1 MIQQLKIFARQY
13 KRFLS
18 GRLGKI
24 AEINRK
30 YAHPRL
36 VVKKSTSL
44 VLLMLRLYLL
54 FLVGLLIYKFI
65 ITLNG
70 K

>member
-1 MIQQLKIFARQY
+1 MIQLFSIVR
-13 KRFLS
+13 R
-18 GRLGKI
+18 RLGLVFRRQVEKI

-36 VVKKSTSL
+36 VVKKSTAFA
-44 VLLMLRLYLL
+44 LLLLRLYLL

-65 ITLNG
+65 ITIG
-70 K
+70 AK

>member
-1 MIQQLKIFARQY
+1 MMQFFSIIRRRFGLVFRRQVE
-13 KRFLS
+13 
-18 GRLGKI
+18 KI

-36 VVKKSTSL
+36 AVKKSTAFA
-44 VLLMLRLYLL
+44 LLLLRLYLL

-65 ITLNG
+65 ITLGG